1 MTLFVNYEQSLKDK
15 LHDRRRSVNPEKLNN
30 DNAQSIQEWINDM
43 KVNDET
49 VSWRS
54 HTAVSRTSRP
64 LDLHDLTREQCD
76 EYSGGVDEKNR
87 PHGSGRLVFSGGDSM
102 TGNDLSLGYQ
112 TSKSA
117 SSSKFHHFALL
128 VALVSHSSNFHHG

>member
-1 MTLFVNYEQSLKDK
+1 MTLFINYEQSLKDK
-15 LHDRRRSVNPEKLNN
+15 LHDRRKSVNFEKLNN
-30 DNAQSIQEWINDM
+30 NKNAQSIQEWINDM
-43 KVNDET
+43 KMNDET
-49 VSWRS
+49 ISWRS

-76 EYSGGVDEKNR
+76 EYTGGVDEKNR

-102 TGNDLSLGYQ
+102 TGNDLTLRYQ

-117 SSSKFHHFALL
+117 SSSKFHYFASRALL
-128 VALVSHSSNFHHG
+128 ATTT